1 MNPDWF
7 GACVSSEQELRE
19 LIGTPGEIAIAKQIP
34 ALDDHCRVLIAH
46 SPYVLLGTSD
56 LSGRCDVSPKGDGP
70 GFVRVIDDSHL
81 VIPDR
86 PGNKRLDGMR
96 NILANPH
103 VGLLFL
109 IPQRHETLRVNGRA
123 SILRDAALLQSMAV
137 DGKIPQ
143 LAIGVLVQEV
153 FIHCGKASFRS
164 HLWEPARWPDVSE
177 LASPGCMLHGHAK
190 PPGMTVEAMDRRFD
204 GDRDRLY

>member
-1 MNPDWF
+1 MTRDPF
-7 GACVSSEQELRE
+7 GTCVASEQELRE

-34 ALDDHCRVLIAH
+34 ALDEHCRMLISH

-56 LSGRCDVSPKGDGP
+56 ASGRCDVSPKGDAP

-86 PGNKRLDGMR
+86 PGNKRVDGMR

-109 IPQRHETLRVNGRA
+109 IPRRHETLRVNGLA
-123 SILRDAALLQSMAV
+123 CILRDERLLQSMAV
-137 DGKIPQ
+137 DGKSPRVG
-143 LAIGVLVQEV
+143 IGVSVQEV

-164 HLWEPARWPDVSE
+164 HLWEQMHWPDVSE
-177 LASPGCMLHGHAK
+177 LASPGCMLFEHAK
-190 PPGMTVEAMDRRFD
+190 PDGMTVEAMDRRFD
-204 GDRDRLY
+204 DDRNRLY

>member
-1 MNPDWF
+1 MNQPPF
-7 GACVSSEQELRE
+7 GPCVASEQELRD
-19 LIGTPGEIAIAKQIP
+19 LVGTPGEIALAKQIP
-34 ALDDHCRVLIAH
+34 ALDEHCRTLISR

-56 LSGRCDVSPKGDGP
+56 ASGRCDVSPKGDAP

-86 PGNKRLDGMR
+86 PGNKRVDGMR

-109 IPQRHETLRVNGRA
+109 IPGRHETLRVNGRA
-123 SILRDAALLQSMAV
+123 CILRDEPLLQSMAV
-137 DGKIPQ
+137 DGKSPR
-143 LAIGVLVQEV
+143 LGIGVWVQEV

-164 HLWEPARWPDVSE
+164 HLWDSMHWPDVSA
-177 LASPGCMLHGHAK
+177 LASPGCMLLEHAK
-190 PPGMTVEAMDRRFD
+190 PAGMTVEAMDRRFD
-204 GDRDRLY
+204 DDRNRLY